1 MAIRQLRIRPRVSGV
16 SVNPSDHP
24 VDAGPTEVP
33 ESQTEPEGS
42 ESVSDPAAVPEQSSC
57 GESMQEYFAL
67 QRELLWTTLVLA
79 LAIFA
84 VVCFTQSLATALS
97 YLLGAMTGLLYLR
110 QLGKAVERI
119 GTENNRLGKSRLGL
133 FIVLVVL
140 ASRWQQLELL
150 PTLLG
155 FLTYKVAVLFYS
167 LRTSLIPPSDR
178 SA

>member
-1 MAIRQLRIRPRVSGV
+1 
-16 SVNPSDHP
+16 VNPSDHP
-24 VDAGPTEVP
+24 VDAGPTEPP
-33 ESQTEPEGS
+33 ESLPEPDGS
-42 ESVSDPAAVPEQSSC
+42 ASDPEVAPVPEQSS

-67 QRELLWTTLVLA
+67 QRELLWTTLVMA

-84 VVCFTQSLATALS
+84 VVCFTRSLATALS

-155 FLTYKVAVLFYS
+155 FLTYKVAVMFYS
-167 LRTSLIPPSDR
+167 LRTGLIPPADG

>member
-1 MAIRQLRIRPRVSGV
+1 
-16 SVNPSDHP
+16 VNPSDHP
-24 VDAGPTEVP
+24 VDAGPTETP
-33 ESQTEPEGS
+33 ESLPEPDGS
-42 ESVSDPAAVPEQSSC
+42 ASDSEAATVPEQSS
-57 GESMQEYFAL
+57 GESMQEYYAL

-84 VVCFTQSLATALS
+84 VVCFTRSLATALS

-167 LRTSLIPPSDR
+167 LRTSLIPPADG